1 MYQTVNVFPPKL
13 TWSHSRNTSATG
25 GCWAA
30 PGSGS
35 FAASVLP
42 FRESHPSRTSA
53 GTCLA
58 SRHVML
64 SPEMALPPTATGFPA
79 RSVHSE
85 PAGTGAPPPVARDDG
100 PDVVPAVLRP
110 RRYPPAASA
119 TTRSAAT
126 GTTQAGL

>member
-1 MYQTVNVFPPKL
+1 MYQTVKVFPPKL
-13 TWSHSRNTSATG
+13 TWSQRRNTSATG

-42 FRESHPSRTSA
+42 LRDSQPSRISA

-64 SPEMALPPTATGFPA
+64 SAEMALPPTATGLPA
-79 RSVHSE
+79 RSVQPE
-85 PAGTGAPPPVARDDG
+85 PAGTGAPPPVARGDG
-100 PDVVPAVLRP
+100 PDVEPAVL
-110 RRYPPAASA
+110 
-119 TTRSAAT
+119 
-126 GTTQAGL
+126 